1 MTRLFLKGNLKRDKR
16 VTDPD
21 LCDQVQMACIKSTRT
36 KKLKLFF
43 SLTDLLRRD
52 DKVWECIVK
61 FYFPFSLN
69 RIFYSYRK
77 LAEEIIYARYHRL
90 AATTHKVTITN
101 FEKELA
107 KAKLYWEDRQ
117 CYTKRGSEPKEEKK
131 IWMII
136 KMKNA
141 CSIVSLSTAS
151 TSYLL
156 DWKNRLL
163 LVILSSILRNLVD
176 K

>member
-1 MTRLFLKGNLKRDKR
+1 MTKFKWPALKARAR
-16 VTDPD
+16 
-21 LCDQVQMACIKSTRT
+21 KS
-36 KKLKLFF
+36 LNFFF

-131 IWMII
+131 SEWLSRW
-136 KMKNA
+136 KMHVQLYLWVQR
-141 CSIVSLSTAS
+141 VSV
-151 TSYLL
+151 L

-176 K
+176 NY